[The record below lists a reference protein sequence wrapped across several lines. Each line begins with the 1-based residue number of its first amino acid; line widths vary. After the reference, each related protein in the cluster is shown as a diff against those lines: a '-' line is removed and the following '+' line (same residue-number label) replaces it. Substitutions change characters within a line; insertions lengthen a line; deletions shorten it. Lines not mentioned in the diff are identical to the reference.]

1 MNVKHLQTLQQVT
14 DFLHSSGALEWEWG
28 TPPEVE
34 FWGHPLK
41 GCPSRAKSFPEH
53 VIVVTLWPFGSD
65 TGQIKSWDVLKIGF
79 VAS

>member
-1 MNVKHLQTLQQVT
+1 MTQ
-14 DFLHSSGALEWEWG
+14 G
-28 TPPEVE
+28 

-65 TGQIKSWDVLKIGF
+65 TGQIKSWDVLKIAF